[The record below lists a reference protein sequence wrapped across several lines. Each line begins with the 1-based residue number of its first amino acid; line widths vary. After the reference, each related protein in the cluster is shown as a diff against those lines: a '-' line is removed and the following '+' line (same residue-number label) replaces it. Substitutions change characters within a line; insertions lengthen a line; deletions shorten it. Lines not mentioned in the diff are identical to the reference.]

1 MTTILT
7 KKKDSSGAPA
17 TADITSSVGGAEL
30 AVNTADKRLYT
41 KNSSNDIVEVGT
53 NPGSLNLNADLT
65 NTSGNL
71 VVDPATQIFEIK
83 GSGSTEGQVQLN
95 CAVNTHGQKITA
107 ADHAVSATNTLTL
120 PGGSTIGN
128 SDATLVSDTGTQTL
142 TNKTLT
148 SPTINGATIDS
159 AVSVSSV
166 GTLNA
171 GTNLNV
177 TGNASVGG
185 TLTVTDTITGSS
197 TVSDQDGDLRD
208 IPLSTKVSG
217 AYTLA
222 IGDAGNQVTVNSA
235 NVTVTVPTGVF
246 AVGDIV
252 SIISVNGCTATI
264 ACTAVNAVKAGELEA
279 TALHTLDAN
288 GVASIMFSYTA
299 DLAVLTGNVS

>member
-7 KKKDSSGAPA
+7 KKKDTSGAPA

-41 KNSSNDIVEVGT
+41 KDSSNDIVEVGT
-53 NPGSLNLNADLT
+53 NPASLNLNADLT

-71 VVDPATQIFEIK
+71 VVDPATQVFEIK
-83 GSGSTEGQVQLN
+83 GDGSSVEGQIQLN
-95 CAVNTHGQKITA
+95 CHANTHGQKLKA
-107 ADHAVSATNTLTL
+107 QDHSLSATNTMLL
-120 PGGSTIGN
+120 PLGSD
-128 SDATLVSDTGTQTL
+128 STLVSEVGTATL
-142 TNKTLT
+142 TNKT
-148 SPTINGATIDS
+148 IDA
-159 AVSVSSV
+159 AVSVSAT
-166 GTLNA
+166 GALNI
-171 GTNLNV
+171 
-177 TGNASVGG
+177 GG
-185 TLTVTDTITGSS
+185 AITGSS

-208 IPLSTKVSG
+208 IPVSTKVSG

-235 NVTVTVPTGVF
+235 NVVVTVPTGVF

-252 SIISVNGCTATI
+252 SVISVNGCTATI
-264 ACTAVNAVKAGELEA
+264 ACTAVNAVKAGDLAA

-299 DLAVLTGNVS
+299 DLAVLTGNIS